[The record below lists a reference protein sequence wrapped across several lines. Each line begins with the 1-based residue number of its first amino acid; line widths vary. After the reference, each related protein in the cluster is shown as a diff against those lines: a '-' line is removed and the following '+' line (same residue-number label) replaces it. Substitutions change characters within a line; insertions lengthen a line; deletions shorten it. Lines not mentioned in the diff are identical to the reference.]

1 MHIWLS
7 INVAPVRE
15 PQVWTEFEMY
25 TVTSLLSE
33 VGGLVGLFLGAS
45 VLSLVAMAFE
55 ASGAAIQHA
64 KKIANLF

>member
-1 MHIWLS
+1 
-7 INVAPVRE
+7 
-15 PQVWTEFEMY
+15 MY